1 MKQQQGCLSRLS
13 SSLFVSHCPSLSV
26 SHIIS
31 SSPLSRSTA
40 HSHTS
45 YTSSFWPTS
54 SSACLSIT
62 IGRFTHAHLHMHRHS
77 LCQLEVVMQTCF
89 IIVFFTV
96 QRTHEQWC
104 SCVHCS
110 RDMKVFICSLL
121 QWRSYVHGSSDVHV
135 SIGHNALLPL
145 WECRGQLLLQ
155 VPHVQ
160 LQHHLLGE
168 Y

>member
-89 IIVFFTV
+89 IIVFSSFYTLSHTC
-96 QRTHEQWC
+96 RY
-104 SCVHCS
+104 
-110 RDMKVFICSLL
+110 MYMFI
-121 QWRSYVHGSSDVHV
+121 HTNKH
-135 SIGHNALLPL
+135 IPTKK
-145 WECRGQLLLQ
+145 CRHTYIDTLS
-155 VPHVQ
+155 
-160 LQHHLLGE
+160 
-168 Y
+168 